1 MVNQSRLNPRH
12 QDILKATIKHYI
24 ATAEPVASKTLA
36 QKYDFKV
43 SSATIRNV
51 MGSLE
56 SAGFLYQP
64 HTSAGRVPSDSGY
77 RTYVDHLL
85 VPDDNIDQ
93 GIQKMVQQELQ
104 IARTNFETL
113 LQRAA
118 KILATLSGYIALVT
132 FPQKQNSTL
141 HHIQL
146 VGVAAHQVML
156 IVVTDSYQTQ
166 SILMESPL
174 TKEEVDES
182 TISHKLQLLS
192 NFLDRQLK
200 GCSLSDL
207 MAIKWTN
214 IDGEFAQYT
223 DFLKLLLEQLKLTL
237 QSTSSSPMVIH
248 GVAEFLRQPEFSQ
261 LQQVQT
267 LLSLLEEQQE
277 QLSPIIFT
285 NGHPQALSLQGR
297 ERVTFPELDS
307 LQRVSIKIGRENSL
321 EPMQTCTLVSANYYQ
336 DQVPV
341 GSVGILGPKRMLYEN
356 AIALV
361 KNTADYLSNP
371 FQAFA

>member
-1 MVNQSRLNPRH
+1 MVNQSKLNPRH

-36 QKYDFKV
+36 QQYDFNV

-51 MGSLE
+51 MGRLE
-56 SAGFLYQP
+56 SAGLLYQP

-77 RTYVDHLL
+77 RTYVDHLI
-85 VPDDNIDQ
+85 VPNDNIDQ
-93 GIQKMVQQELQ
+93 AIQKIVQQELQ
-104 IARTNFETL
+104 IARANFEAL

-118 KILATLSGYIALVT
+118 KILATLSGYISLVT
-132 FPQKQNSTL
+132 FPQKLNSTL
-141 HHIQL
+141 CHIQL
-146 VGVAAHQVML
+146 VRVTAHQVML
-156 IVVTDSYQTQ
+156 IVVTDFYQTQ

-174 TKEEVDES
+174 SKVEVDES
-182 TISHKLQLLS
+182 TASDKLQLLS
-192 NFLDRQLK
+192 NFLDRELR
-200 GCSLSDL
+200 GCNLSDIATL
-207 MAIKWTN
+207 KWTKL
-214 IDGEFAQYT
+214 DHEFTQYSE
-223 DFLKLLLEQLKLTL
+223 FLELLLDQLKLAL
-237 QSTSSSPMVIH
+237 QSNSSSPMVIH
-248 GVAEFLRQPEFSQ
+248 GVSELLRQPEFSQ

-285 NGHPQALSLQGR
+285 
-297 ERVTFPELDS
+297 FPELES
-307 LQRVSIKIGRENSL
+307 LQRVSIKIGMENTL

-336 DQVPV
+336 DDVPV

>member
-1 MVNQSRLNPRH
+1 MVNQAELSARH
-12 QDILKATIKHYI
+12 QNILKATIKHYI

-36 QKYDFKV
+36 QQYDFNV

-51 MGSLE
+51 MGRLE
-56 SAGFLYQP
+56 SAGLLYQP
-64 HTSAGRVPSDSGY
+64 HASAGRVPSDSGY
-77 RTYVDHLL
+77 RTYVDHLI
-85 VPDDNIDQ
+85 VPNDNIDQ
-93 GIQKMVQQELQ
+93 AIQKIVQQELQ
-104 IARTNFETL
+104 IARTNFEAL

-132 FPQKQNSTL
+132 FPQKLNSTL
-141 HHIQL
+141 RHIQL
-146 VGVAAHQVML
+146 VPVAANQVML

-174 TKEEVDES
+174 AEEVDEN
-182 TISHKLQLLS
+182 TINHKLQRLS
-192 NFLDRQLK
+192 NFLDRELK
-200 GCSLSDL
+200 GCCLADIKG
-207 MAIKWTN
+207 IKWTK
-214 IDGEFAQYT
+214 IDSEFAQYR
-223 DFLKLLLEQLKLTL
+223 DFLKILLNQLKLAL
-237 QSTSSSPMVIH
+237 QSDNSSPMLIH
-248 GVAEFLRQPEFSQ
+248 GVAELLRQPEFSQ

-277 QLSPIIFT
+277 KLSPIIFT
-285 NGHPQALSLQGR
+285 
-297 ERVTFPELDS
+297 FPELES
-307 LQRVSIKIGRENSL
+307 LKRVSIKIGMENSL

-336 DQVPV
+336 DHVPV

>member
-1 MVNQSRLNPRH
+1 MVNQSQLTTRH
-12 QDILKATIKHYI
+12 QNILKATIKHYI

-36 QKYDFKV
+36 QQYNFNV

-51 MGSLE
+51 MGRLE
-56 SAGFLYQP
+56 DAGLLYQP

-77 RTYVDHLL
+77 RTYVDHLI
-85 VPDDNIDQ
+85 VPNDDIDQ
-93 GIQKMVQQELQ
+93 AIQKIVQQELQ
-104 IARTNFETL
+104 IARANFETL

-118 KILATLSGYIALVT
+118 KILATLSGYIALIT
-132 FPQKQNSTL
+132 FPQKLNSTL
-141 HHIQL
+141 RHIQL
-146 VGVAAHQVML
+146 VRVAENQVVL

-174 TKEEVDES
+174 AEQDLDEA
-182 TISHKLQLLS
+182 TINQQLQALS
-192 NFLDRQLK
+192 NFLDRQLR
-200 GCSLSDL
+200 GCSLSNI
-207 MAIKWTN
+207 AAVKWTE
-214 IDGEFAQYT
+214 IDHEFAQYAE
-223 DFLKLLLEQLKLTL
+223 FLELLLNQLKIAL
-237 QSTSSSPMVIH
+237 QSNSSSPMVMH
-248 GVAEFLRQPEFSQ
+248 GVAELLRQPEFSQ

-277 QLSPIIFT
+277 QLYPIMF
-285 NGHPQALSLQGR
+285 
-297 ERVTFPELDS
+297 TFPELES
-307 LQRVSIKIGRENSL
+307 LKQVSIKIGRENSL

-336 DQVPV
+336 DNVPV